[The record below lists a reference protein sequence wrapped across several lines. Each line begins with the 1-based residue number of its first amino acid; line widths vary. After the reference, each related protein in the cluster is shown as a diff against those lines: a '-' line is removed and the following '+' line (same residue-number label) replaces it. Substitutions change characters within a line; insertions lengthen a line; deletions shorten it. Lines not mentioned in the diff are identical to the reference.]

1 MAFDGDGSWTI
12 LSAVEQNIKRKIE
25 TIGVP
30 LKKWSVSIN
39 YGIKTGFNDAF
50 IISGEKKDELVAA
63 DPNSAEIIRPILR
76 GRDIKRYGY
85 TYADLW
91 LISTFPSKHYNI
103 DDFPAVKHHLLS
115 FGKERLEQTGRK
127 YIIDGKEVKARKKTN
142 NAWFE
147 TQDSIS
153 YWDDFSKQKIV
164 YAETMRVHKNDK
176 SDRFPRFSFLDVE
189 TFLDKTCFMITGE
202 HLLYILPIINST
214 LIQYHI
220 QRNIAVLDT
229 GGFLMQKIY
238 VEDFPIPPIEE
249 DSYKALTELASKI
262 LAMRASGEDTR
273 SIEELVDLHVYALF
287 NLNDEEIQ
295 YIEAGRIGGN

>member
-76 GRDIKRYGY
+76 GRDIKRYG
-85 TYADLW
+85 TSFADLW
-91 LISTFPSKHYNI
+91 LINVHNGVKDKELPRVMVENYPVIKAHLDEHYAKLAKRSDKGDTPYNLRNC
-103 DDFPAVKHHLLS
+103 A
-115 FGKERLEQTGRK
+115 
-127 YIIDGKEVKARKKTN
+127 YM
-142 NAWFE
+142 
-147 TQDSIS
+147 
-153 YWDDFSKQKIV
+153 DDFSKQKIV